1 MTQVR
6 SKVRSKDRS
15 KVRSYDHVW
24 KYEDIRTIKKERKQ
38 L

>member
-6 SKVRSKDRS
+6 SKVRS
-15 KVRSYDHVW
+15 YDHVR